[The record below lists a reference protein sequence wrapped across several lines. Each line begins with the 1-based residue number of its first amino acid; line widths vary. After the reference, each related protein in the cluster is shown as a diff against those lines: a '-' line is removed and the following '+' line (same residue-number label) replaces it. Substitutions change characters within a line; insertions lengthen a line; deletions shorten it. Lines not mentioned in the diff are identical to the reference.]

1 MLLGRNRRAAGS
13 KSSRQRIR
21 LSRRD
26 VRAIVVVFAAALGA
40 ALTPTCRSAIAIC
53 EPRVLVPR
61 RSQGPLSGRKLFA
74 ICTGVNTKPGQKAD
88 RPTGSPSGFRGGG
101 VAQLVRAAES

>member
-26 VRAIVVVFAAALGA
+26 VRAVVVVFTAALGA

-53 EPRVLVPR
+53 EPRVRVPR

-74 ICTGVNTKPGQKAD
+74 ICTGVNTKPGRKAD
-88 RPTGSPSGFRGGG
+88 HRPTGSPSGFRGGG
-101 VAQLVRAAES
+101 VAQLVRAAE